1 MSAHILVAAVTSWV
15 RTGAVSGPLPL
26 ALMQALVA
34 SDQPAC
40 PSLGLQTTAT
50 ACVCDTRK
58 GGVLISASSQSLHD
72 NDILP
77 FWQSQGSP

>member
-34 SDQPAC
+34 ADQPAC
-40 PSLGLQTTAT
+40 PSLGLQTTGT
-50 ACVCDTRK
+50 PC
-58 GGVLISASSQSLHD
+58 ASHLCLLYSSICLAQQASE
-72 NDILP
+72 P
-77 FWQSQGSP
+77 